1 MSLRA
6 AASGEHRFD
15 PLLRRSKFFLH
26 TFFAYFGSNVSL
38 KDALAATTQSV
49 TNPYITS
56 IYFLASSLLVRAQR
70 RELEAPHRKSRYIC
84 LMPKQGSKK
93 LNVVPLGEQQTKQ
106 PRGEAVRVKL
116 LDAAEALLLEQDAH
130 QLRLDDVLADAGV
143 ARNTLYK
150 HFKDLEALAEE
161 ALLRG
166 FARNVE
172 LDAQAISG
180 ALGRCQSKD
189 DLRKA
194 MTAITRATQS
204 ADRAARRM
212 LRIKLLAMAS
222 SRPALLERVA
232 AVQTD
237 MTERLADEIRTAQD
251 KGYVRS
257 DFPARTAALFIQ
269 SYTIG
274 RVLLDVE
281 PHTKK
286 DETDWINLI
295 DQVIELALLP

>member
-1 MSLRA
+1 MA
-6 AASGEHRFD
+6 KVGPD
-15 PLLRRSKFFLH
+15 K
-26 TFFAYFGSNVSL
+26 T
-38 KDALAATTQSV
+38 
-49 TNPYITS
+49 
-56 IYFLASSLLVRAQR
+56 
-70 RELEAPHRKSRYIC
+70 
-84 LMPKQGSKK
+84 
-93 LNVVPLGEQQTKQ
+93 NVVPLGEQQAKQ

-116 LDAAEALLLEQDAH
+116 LDAAEALLLEHDAY
-130 QLRLDDVLADAGV
+130 QLRLDDLLADAGV

-166 FARNVE
+166 FVRNVE

-180 ALGRCQSKD
+180 ALSRCQNKD
-189 DLRKA
+189 DFRKA
-194 MTAITRATQS
+194 MNTITRASQS
-204 ADRAARRM
+204 ADRAPRRM

-237 MTERLADEIRTAQD
+237 MTERLADEFRAAQK
-251 KGYVRS
+251 KGYIRS
-257 DFPARTAALFIQ
+257 DFPARTAAFFIQ

-295 DQVIELALLP
+295 DQVVALALLP

>member
-1 MSLRA
+1 
-6 AASGEHRFD
+6 
-15 PLLRRSKFFLH
+15 
-26 TFFAYFGSNVSL
+26 
-38 KDALAATTQSV
+38 
-49 TNPYITS
+49 
-56 IYFLASSLLVRAQR
+56 
-70 RELEAPHRKSRYIC
+70 
-84 LMPKQGSKK
+84 MPKQDSKK
-93 LNVVPLGEQQTKQ
+93 LNVVPLGKQRAKQ

-130 QLRLDDVLADAGV
+130 QLRLNDVLTGAGV

-150 HFKDLEALAEE
+150 HFKDLESLAEE

-166 FARNVE
+166 FVRNVE

-180 ALGRCQSKD
+180 ALSRCQNED
-189 DLRKA
+189 DFRKA
-194 MTAITRATQS
+194 MSAITRASQS
-204 ADRAARRM
+204 ADRAPRRM

-222 SRPALLERVA
+222 SRPALGERVA
-232 AVQTD
+232 AVQAD
-237 MTERLADEIRTAQD
+237 MTERLADEFRAAQE

-257 DFPARTAALFIQ
+257 DFTARTAAFFIQ

-295 DQVIELALLP
+295 DQVMDLALMS

>member
-1 MSLRA
+1 MAKLKPYK
-6 AASGEHRFD
+6 E
-15 PLLRRSKFFLH
+15 
-26 TFFAYFGSNVSL
+26 NVL
-38 KDALAATTQSV
+38 
-49 TNPYITS
+49 
-56 IYFLASSLLVRAQR
+56 
-70 RELEAPHRKSRYIC
+70 
-84 LMPKQGSKK
+84 
-93 LNVVPLGEQQTKQ
+93 PLGEQRTKQ

-130 QLRLDDVLADAGV
+130 QLRLDDVLSDASV

-180 ALGRCQSKD
+180 ALSRCKNKD
-189 DLRKA
+189 DFRKA
-194 MTAITRATQS
+194 MADITRATQG

-212 LRIKLLAMAS
+212 LRIKLLAMAA

-237 MTERLADEIRTAQD
+237 MTDRLADEIRAAQD

-257 DFPARTAALFIQ
+257 EATARSVALFVQ

-286 DETDWINLI
+286 DETDWVNLI
-295 DQVIELALLP
+295 DQIAELALLP

>member
-1 MSLRA
+1 MA
-6 AASGEHRFD
+6 
-15 PLLRRSKFFLH
+15 K
-26 TFFAYFGSNVSL
+26 L
-38 KDALAATTQSV
+38 KPYKENSV
-49 TNPYITS
+49 P
-56 IYFLASSLLVRAQR
+56 
-70 RELEAPHRKSRYIC
+70 
-84 LMPKQGSKK
+84 M
-93 LNVVPLGEQQTKQ
+93 GEQKAKQ

-130 QLRLDDVLADAGV
+130 QLRLDDVLADASV

-180 ALGRCQSKD
+180 ALSRCKNKD
-189 DLRKA
+189 DFRKSMA
-194 MTAITRATQS
+194 DITRATQG

-212 LRIKLLAMAS
+212 FRIKLLAMAA

-237 MTERLADEIRTAQD
+237 MTDRLADEVRVAQD
-251 KGYVRS
+251 KGYVR
-257 DFPARTAALFIQ
+257 PEATARSVALFVQ

-295 DQVIELALLP
+295 DQIAELALLP

>member
-1 MSLRA
+1 M
-6 AASGEHRFD
+6 
-15 PLLRRSKFFLH
+15 
-26 TFFAYFGSNVSL
+26 T
-38 KDALAATTQSV
+38 
-49 TNPYITS
+49 
-56 IYFLASSLLVRAQR
+56 
-70 RELEAPHRKSRYIC
+70 
-84 LMPKQGSKK
+84 KQASKK
-93 LNVVPLGEQQTKQ
+93 LNVMPLGKQQAKQ

-116 LDAAEALLLEQDAH
+116 LDAAEALLLEQDAQ

-180 ALGRCQSKD
+180 ALSRCQNKD
-189 DLRKA
+189 DFRKA
-194 MTAITRATQS
+194 MNTITRASQS
-204 ADRAARRM
+204 ADRASRRM

-222 SRPALLERVA
+222 SRPALGERVA

-237 MTERLADEIRTAQD
+237 MTERLANEFRAAQE
-251 KGYVRS
+251 KGYIRS
-257 DFPARTAALFIQ
+257 DFPAHTGALFIQ

-286 DETDWINLI
+286 DEIDWINLI
-295 DQVIELALLP
+295 DQVMDLALLS

>member
-1 MSLRA
+1 
-6 AASGEHRFD
+6 
-15 PLLRRSKFFLH
+15 
-26 TFFAYFGSNVSL
+26 
-38 KDALAATTQSV
+38 
-49 TNPYITS
+49 
-56 IYFLASSLLVRAQR
+56 
-70 RELEAPHRKSRYIC
+70 
-84 LMPKQGSKK
+84 MPKQRSKK
-93 LNVVPLGEQQTKQ
+93 LNVVPLGKQQAKQ

-130 QLRLDDVLADAGV
+130 QLLLNDVLAGAGV

-166 FARNVE
+166 FVRNVE
-172 LDAQAISG
+172 LDAQAMSG

-189 DLRKA
+189 DFRKA
-194 MTAITRATQS
+194 MNTITRATQS
-204 ADRAARRM
+204 ADRAPRRM

-232 AVQTD
+232 AVQAD
-237 MTERLADEIRTAQD
+237 MTERLADEFRAAQE

-257 DFPARTAALFIQ
+257 DFPARTGALFIQ

-281 PHTKK
+281 PHTRK
-286 DETDWINLI
+286 DETDWVNLI
-295 DQVIELALLP
+295 DQVSALALLP

>member
-1 MSLRA
+1 MA
-6 AASGEHRFD
+6 K
-15 PLLRRSKFFLH
+15 RRPDKH
-26 TFFAYFGSNVSL
+26 
-38 KDALAATTQSV
+38 
-49 TNPYITS
+49 
-56 IYFLASSLLVRAQR
+56 
-70 RELEAPHRKSRYIC
+70 
-84 LMPKQGSKK
+84 
-93 LNVVPLGEQQTKQ
+93 NVVPLGEQQSKQ

-130 QLRLDDVLADAGV
+130 QLRLDDLLADAGV

-180 ALGRCQSKD
+180 ALGRCQTKD
-189 DLRKA
+189 DFRQA

-204 ADRAARRM
+204 ADRAPRRM
-212 LRIKLLAMAS
+212 LRIKLLAMAG
-222 SRPALLERVA
+222 SRTALRERVA
-232 AVQTD
+232 AVQAD
-237 MTERLADEIRTAQD
+237 MTERLADEFRQAQD

-286 DETDWINLI
+286 DETDWVNLI
-295 DQVIELALLP
+295 DRVIELALLP

>member
-1 MSLRA
+1 MAKPRPDK
-6 AASGEHRFD
+6 H
-15 PLLRRSKFFLH
+15 
-26 TFFAYFGSNVSL
+26 
-38 KDALAATTQSV
+38 
-49 TNPYITS
+49 
-56 IYFLASSLLVRAQR
+56 
-70 RELEAPHRKSRYIC
+70 
-84 LMPKQGSKK
+84 
-93 LNVVPLGEQQTKQ
+93 NVVPLGEQQSKQ

-130 QLRLDDVLADAGV
+130 QLRLDDLLADAGV

-180 ALGRCQSKD
+180 ALGRCQTKD
-189 DLRKA
+189 DFRQA

-204 ADRAARRM
+204 ADRAPRRM
-212 LRIKLLAMAS
+212 LRIKLLAMAG
-222 SRPALLERVA
+222 SRPALRERVA
-232 AVQTD
+232 AVQAD
-237 MTERLADEIRTAQD
+237 MTERLADEFRQAQD

-286 DETDWINLI
+286 DETDWVNLI
-295 DQVIELALLP
+295 DRVIELGLLP

>member
-1 MSLRA
+1 M
-6 AASGEHRFD
+6 
-15 PLLRRSKFFLH
+15 
-26 TFFAYFGSNVSL
+26 
-38 KDALAATTQSV
+38 
-49 TNPYITS
+49 
-56 IYFLASSLLVRAQR
+56 
-70 RELEAPHRKSRYIC
+70 
-84 LMPKQGSKK
+84 
-93 LNVVPLGEQQTKQ
+93 
-106 PRGEAVRVKL
+106 

-130 QLRLDDVLADAGV
+130 QLRLNDVLTGAGV

-150 HFKDLEALAEE
+150 HFKDLESLAEE

-166 FARNVE
+166 FVRNVE

-180 ALGRCQSKD
+180 ALSRCQNKD
-189 DLRKA
+189 DFRKA
-194 MTAITRATQS
+194 MNTITRASQS
-204 ADRAARRM
+204 ADRAPRRI

-237 MTERLADEIRTAQD
+237 MTQRLADEFRAAQE

-257 DFPARTAALFIQ
+257 DFPARTGALFIQ

-281 PHTKK
+281 AHTKK

-295 DQVIELALLP
+295 DQVMDLAILS

>member
-1 MSLRA
+1 MA
-6 AASGEHRFD
+6 
-15 PLLRRSKFFLH
+15 
-26 TFFAYFGSNVSL
+26 
-38 KDALAATTQSV
+38 
-49 TNPYITS
+49 
-56 IYFLASSLLVRAQR
+56 
-70 RELEAPHRKSRYIC
+70 
-84 LMPKQGSKK
+84 K
-93 LNVVPLGEQQTKQ
+93 LGPDKHNAVPLGEQQTKQ
-106 PRGEAVRVKL
+106 PRGEAVRIKL

-180 ALGRCQSKD
+180 ALGRCKSKD

>member
-1 MSLRA
+1 
-6 AASGEHRFD
+6 
-15 PLLRRSKFFLH
+15 
-26 TFFAYFGSNVSL
+26 
-38 KDALAATTQSV
+38 
-49 TNPYITS
+49 
-56 IYFLASSLLVRAQR
+56 
-70 RELEAPHRKSRYIC
+70 
-84 LMPKQGSKK
+84 MPKQDSKK
-93 LNVVPLGEQQTKQ
+93 LNVVPLGKQRAKQ

-130 QLRLDDVLADAGV
+130 QLRLNDVLTGAGV

-150 HFKDLEALAEE
+150 HFKDLESLAEE

-166 FARNVE
+166 FVRNVE

-180 ALGRCQSKD
+180 ALSRCQNED
-189 DLRKA
+189 DFRKA
-194 MTAITRATQS
+194 MSAITRASQS
-204 ADRAARRM
+204 TDRAPRRM

-222 SRPALLERVA
+222 SRPALGERVA
-232 AVQTD
+232 AVQAD
-237 MTERLADEIRTAQD
+237 MTERLADEFRAAQE

-257 DFPARTAALFIQ
+257 DFTARTAAFFIQ

-295 DQVIELALLP
+295 DQVMDLALMS

>member
-1 MSLRA
+1 MAELR
-6 AASGEHRFD
+6 
-15 PLLRRSKFFLH
+15 
-26 TFFAYFGSNVSL
+26 
-38 KDALAATTQSV
+38 
-49 TNPYITS
+49 
-56 IYFLASSLLVRAQR
+56 
-70 RELEAPHRKSRYIC
+70 
-84 LMPKQGSKK
+84 QGKE
-93 LNVVPLGEQQTKQ
+93 NVVPLGEQQTKQ
-106 PRGEAVRVKL
+106 ARGEAVRVKL

-130 QLRLDDVLADAGV
+130 QLRLDEVLADAGV

-150 HFKDLEALAEE
+150 HFKDLETLAEE

-180 ALGRCQSKD
+180 ALGRCKSKGD
-189 DLRKA
+189 FRQA

-204 ADRAARRM
+204 GDRAPRRM
-212 LRIKLLAMAS
+212 LRIKLLAMAG

-232 AVQTD
+232 AVQSD
-237 MTERLADEIRTAQD
+237 MTHRLADEFRAAQE
-251 KGYVRS
+251 KGYIRP
-257 DFPARTAALFIQ
+257 DFPARTAALFVQ

>member
-1 MSLRA
+1 MAKPSP
-6 AASGEHRFD
+6 D
-15 PLLRRSKFFLH
+15 K
-26 TFFAYFGSNVSL
+26 N
-38 KDALAATTQSV
+38 
-49 TNPYITS
+49 
-56 IYFLASSLLVRAQR
+56 
-70 RELEAPHRKSRYIC
+70 
-84 LMPKQGSKK
+84 
-93 LNVVPLGEQQTKQ
+93 NVVPLGDQQTKQ
-106 PRGEAVRVKL
+106 PRGEAVRIKL
-116 LDAAEALLLEQDAH
+116 LDAAEALLLQQDAH
-130 QLRLDDVLADAGV
+130 QLRLDEVLADASV

-161 ALLRG
+161 ALLTG

-180 ALGRCQSKD
+180 ALGRCKSKD
-189 DLRKA
+189 DFRQA
-194 MTAITRATQS
+194 MMAITRSSQS
-204 ADRAARRM
+204 ADRSPRRM
-212 LRIKLLAMAS
+212 LRIKLLAMAG

-232 AVQTD
+232 AVQAD
-237 MTERLADEIRTAQD
+237 MTNRLADEFRAAQE

-257 DFPARTAALFIQ
+257 EFPARTAALFVQ

-286 DETDWINLI
+286 DETDWISLV

>member
-1 MSLRA
+1 
-6 AASGEHRFD
+6 
-15 PLLRRSKFFLH
+15 
-26 TFFAYFGSNVSL
+26 
-38 KDALAATTQSV
+38 
-49 TNPYITS
+49 
-56 IYFLASSLLVRAQR
+56 
-70 RELEAPHRKSRYIC
+70 
-84 LMPKQGSKK
+84 MPKQGSKK
-93 LNVVPLGEQQTKQ
+93 LNVVPLGKLQAKQ
-106 PRGEAVRVKL
+106 PRGQAVRVKL

-222 SRPALLERVA
+222 SRPALMERVA
-232 AVQTD
+232 AVQAD
-237 MTERLADEIRTAQD
+237 MTERLADEFRAAQD

-286 DETDWINLI
+286 DETDWVNLI
-295 DQVIELALLP
+295 DQVMDLALLF

>member
-1 MSLRA
+1 MA
-6 AASGEHRFD
+6 
-15 PLLRRSKFFLH
+15 
-26 TFFAYFGSNVSL
+26 
-38 KDALAATTQSV
+38 
-49 TNPYITS
+49 
-56 IYFLASSLLVRAQR
+56 
-70 RELEAPHRKSRYIC
+70 
-84 LMPKQGSKK
+84 K
-93 LNVVPLGEQQTKQ
+93 LGPDKHNVVPLGEQQAKQ

-180 ALGRCQSKD
+180 ALGRCKSKD

>member
-1 MSLRA
+1 MA
-6 AASGEHRFD
+6 KPGPDKH
-15 PLLRRSKFFLH
+15 
-26 TFFAYFGSNVSL
+26 
-38 KDALAATTQSV
+38 
-49 TNPYITS
+49 
-56 IYFLASSLLVRAQR
+56 
-70 RELEAPHRKSRYIC
+70 
-84 LMPKQGSKK
+84 
-93 LNVVPLGEQQTKQ
+93 NVVPLGEQQSKQ

-130 QLRLDDVLADAGV
+130 QLRLDDLLADAGV

-180 ALGRCQSKD
+180 ALGRCQTKD
-189 DLRKA
+189 DFRQA

-204 ADRAARRM
+204 ADRAPRRM
-212 LRIKLLAMAS
+212 LRIKLLAMAG
-222 SRPALLERVA
+222 SRPALRERVA
-232 AVQTD
+232 AVQAD
-237 MTERLADEIRTAQD
+237 MTERLADEFRQAQD

-257 DFPARTAALFIQ
+257 AFPARTAALFIQ

-286 DETDWINLI
+286 DETDWVNLI
-295 DQVIELALLP
+295 DLVIELALLP

>member
-1 MSLRA
+1 MA
-6 AASGEHRFD
+6 K
-15 PLLRRSKFFLH
+15 RRPDKH
-26 TFFAYFGSNVSL
+26 
-38 KDALAATTQSV
+38 
-49 TNPYITS
+49 
-56 IYFLASSLLVRAQR
+56 
-70 RELEAPHRKSRYIC
+70 
-84 LMPKQGSKK
+84 
-93 LNVVPLGEQQTKQ
+93 NVVPLGEQQSKQ

-130 QLRLDDVLADAGV
+130 QLRLDDLLADAGV

-180 ALGRCQSKD
+180 ALGRCQTKD
-189 DLRKA
+189 DFRQA

-204 ADRAARRM
+204 ADRAPRRM
-212 LRIKLLAMAS
+212 LRIKLLAMAG
-222 SRPALLERVA
+222 SRPALRERVA
-232 AVQTD
+232 AVQAD
-237 MTERLADEIRTAQD
+237 MTERLADEFRQAQD

-286 DETDWINLI
+286 DETDWVNLI
-295 DQVIELALLP
+295 DRVIELALLP

>member
-1 MSLRA
+1 MRKRNPKIQA
-6 AASGEHRFD
+6 VAS
-15 PLLRRSKFFLH
+15 
-26 TFFAYFGSNVSL
+26 
-38 KDALAATTQSV
+38 
-49 TNPYITS
+49 
-56 IYFLASSLLVRAQR
+56 
-70 RELEAPHRKSRYIC
+70 
-84 LMPKQGSKK
+84 
-93 LNVVPLGEQQTKQ
+93 LGEEQVKQ
-106 PRGEAVRVKL
+106 HRGEAVRVKL

-150 HFKDLEALAEE
+150 HFKDLETLAEE

-172 LDAQAISG
+172 LDAQSISG
-180 ALGRCQSKD
+180 ALGRCNSKGD
-189 DLRKA
+189 FRQA
-194 MTAITRATQS
+194 MTAITRASQS
-204 ADRAARRM
+204 GDRAPRRM
-212 LRIKLLAMAS
+212 LRIKLLAMAA

-237 MTERLADEIRTAQD
+237 MTDRLADEIRAAQD
-251 KGYVRS
+251 KGYVRTEAT
-257 DFPARTAALFIQ
+257 ARSVALFVQ

-286 DETDWINLI
+286 DETDWVNLI
-295 DQVIELALLP
+295 DQIAELVLLP